1 VVEVL
6 VLELVLVLV
15 LVLVIVEWVEV
26 LLTVVAV
33 LAGAALEDEI
43 VVVVGGLEL
52 DELKGLELK
61 LGSEEEL
68 ELLLERVKRIEVV
81 EFDMSITI
89 T

>member
-1 VVEVL
+1 VVED
-6 VLELVLVLV
+6 LVLV

-43 VVVVGGLEL
+43 VVVVRVLEL

-61 LGSEEEL
+61 LGSEEEV
-68 ELLLERVKRIEVV
+68 ELLLERVMRIEVV